1 MRSKSDLIDTIM
13 SSILVGVAAGASP
26 ETCSYEQ
33 SIAVTKSK
41 WQSEAGAIGLNREL
55 FQRSAITSNTVAG
68 LCREQEQEMLV
79 S

>member
-13 SSILVGVAAGASP
+13 SSILVGVAGASP

-41 WQSEAGAIGLNREL
+41 WQSEADAIGLN
-55 FQRSAITSNTVAG
+55 
-68 LCREQEQEMLV
+68 
-79 S
+79 

>member
-13 SSILVGVAAGASP
+13 SSILVGVAGASP

-33 SIAVTKSK
+33 SISVTKSK